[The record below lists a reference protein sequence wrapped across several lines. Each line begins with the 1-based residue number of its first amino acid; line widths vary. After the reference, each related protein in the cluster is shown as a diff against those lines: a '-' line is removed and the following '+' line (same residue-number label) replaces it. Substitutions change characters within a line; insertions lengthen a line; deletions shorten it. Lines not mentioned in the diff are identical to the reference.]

1 MSQKRKL
8 ILILISICL
17 FLSAV
22 AAVFQF
28 IGLGDMVFIPS
39 VAAGVCIG
47 DTIGVILGLQVAV
60 KNSKK

>member
-1 MSQKRKL
+1 MNQKRKL
-8 ILILISICL
+8 ILILISICV
-17 FLSAV
+17 FLSIIAV
-22 AAVFQF
+22 LFQV

-60 KNSKK
+60 KDS